1 LEADFGPDPFALV
14 VGLIGWMIAAAA
26 TAELRPKVGGLD
38 LLEMIELAPSLVA
51 YGARDVDFKPEKG
64 HFFSRQRTQGHTEK
78 PLKLIRTILRFDP
91 SAITNCAGTSGRA

>member
-1 LEADFGPDPFALV
+1 MRHRVLREEWGLEADFGPDPFALV

-51 YGARDVDFKPEKG
+51 YGARDVDLSLRRDIFFHDRG
-64 HFFSRQRTQGHTEK
+64 HRGTQRNH
-78 PLKLIRTILRFDP
+78 
-91 SAITNCAGTSGRA
+91 